1 MSISLSVLFS
11 ETTNFGGALTPS
23 TALMWHALVQQ
34 NPERKSNGLYLKL
47 MIVSPSQFD
56 MVLLLL
62 SGTVVDQ
69 ELVSELYIL
78 SSTYLPFFHKGQCEN
93 LEGSSVLDTKQLTS
107 QVSHIVQK

>member
-1 MSISLSVLFS
+1 MPLSLKNLL
-11 ETTNFGGALTPS
+11 LTD
-23 TALMWHALVQQ
+23 VQQ
-34 NPERKSNGLYLKL
+34 NPGRKSNGLYLKL

-78 SSTYLPFFHKGQCEN
+78 FSSYLPFFHKGHCEN
-93 LEGSSVLDTKQLTS
+93 FRRQLSWTQNS
-107 QVSHIVQK
+107 LLPK